1 MPKNEIFAT
10 IMKNIAQ
17 VVYWKSVLKLR
28 NSDLMSLFVEADVI
42 ISVCNFD
49 QSAASSPLTPNAP
62 VT

>member
-49 QSAASSPLTPNAP
+49 QSAARSPLTPNAP